1 MSAKLEAKKLI
12 DEMQEIYDM
21 SNYQDFTIDENDN
34 QKNDEL
40 WEKNRELFSAIYR
53 EFAKQAALITVDKI
67 INEVYN
73 IDHQHKASYDKE
85 TQTYTYEECKELLYW
100 KEVEKEIE
108 NYKETV
114 N

>member
-1 MSAKLEAKKLI
+1 MSMKIEAKKLI
-12 DEMQEIYDM
+12 DEMQEIYNM
-21 SNYQDFTIDENDN
+21 SNYPNFTIDEDDN
-34 QKNDEL
+34 KKNDEL
-40 WEKNRELFSAIYR
+40 WGKNRELFSAIYR

-73 IDHQHKASYDKE
+73 ISHQYIAIYDEE
-85 TQTYTYEECKELLYW
+85 TKTYTYEECKELLYW
-100 KEVEKEIE
+100 KEVKKEIE